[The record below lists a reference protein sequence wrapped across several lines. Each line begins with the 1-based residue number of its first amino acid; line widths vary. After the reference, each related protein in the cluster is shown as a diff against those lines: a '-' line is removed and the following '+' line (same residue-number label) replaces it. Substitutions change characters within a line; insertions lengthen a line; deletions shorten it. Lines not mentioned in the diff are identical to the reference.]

1 MRCKYD
7 KIVWK
12 SRRTLSA
19 SLDFQVHTEW
29 VQVTFCPRR
38 LRLSKYNLKNPP
50 PRRLHYTVIR
60 NLQKKVCKVQTW
72 WGAWGKNSETISAA
86 VPLTISFSVSEAIT
100 GQQSTTAPQL
110 SCLWFLI
117 KTKRRDPSKTLF
129 AFQATQVIIFI
140 MDTIIMLYEK
150 WSHYYSPFSN
160 NKGQAERDK
169 IRSFSFLAVCHPN
182 IVTIRTIIV
191 IETWIIQRC
200 EAVSAVPS
208 RHNQY
213 AVWRLHQG
221 KVHYKF

>member
-1 MRCKYD
+1 M
-7 KIVWK
+7 
-12 SRRTLSA
+12 
-19 SLDFQVHTEW
+19 
-29 VQVTFCPRR
+29 
-38 LRLSKYNLKNPP
+38 
-50 PRRLHYTVIR
+50 R
-60 NLQKKVCKVQTW
+60 NLQKKVCKVHAW
-72 WGAWGKNSETISAA
+72 WGGRRGRGGAWGKNCEAISAA

-140 MDTIIMLYEK
+140 MDTIIMCEK

-160 NKGQAERDK
+160 KKGLAETGK
-169 IRSFSFLAVCHPN
+169 ISSFCFLPVCHPN

-191 IETWIIQRC
+191 IKTWIIQRC
-200 EAVSAVPS
+200 AAVSAVAS

-213 AVWRLHQG
+213 AGWRLHHG
-221 KVHYKF
+221 KVHHKF